1 MNLIIYIMKNLKYE
15 NDKFFQFFMN
25 YQNDI
30 NVTDI
35 EFFNYY
41 IKNFHLFDNYYD
53 NSSHIINIYNKAKFI
68 KNSFKKLIQFWRL
81 KKSIIYDNHCDL
93 YFNPLSNFKSYLKVK
108 IIQNNT
114 SYSFRISDI
123 INLWVTSLTTSE
135 NLFCKPAHLKNP
147 FTNLIFKK
155 HNLYNLYFSIYYS
168 SYNVPEV
175 IYRFFKCD
183 MTIELYMLTYY
194 PIMKEYAIDTFF
206 ESSTICEQ
214 YEFIYNMITQM
225 NDEVDPNYPNSNI
238 FFIPENPSYNR
249 KKYYIRQLKH
259 ILRYY
264 LRGSYSCNPLRK
276 RVAFDR
282 YLTLTR
288 LYDKNNPNVISR
300 SPTRSTRRSSYQSPL
315 IELPPLSS
323 LTNLSP
329 QTNHSVNYDYSEVAT
344 SPNSSPDNTQV
355 WPQTQINNLL
365 SLPNTSQIEIN
376 IPNIPIPNDE
386 NDNYINNDDIV
397 LSDIDS
403 DDLTDFDLSDNNPF
417 SPSTQLPRTPPNSNN
432 TTYYN
437 NFQLFPTQNN
447 RHK

>member
-1 MNLIIYIMKNLKYE
+1 MNIIIYIMKNLKHK
-15 NDKFFQFFMN
+15 NDKFFQFFIN
-25 YQNDI
+25 YQSDI
-30 NVTDI
+30 DVTDI

-41 IKNFHLFDNYYD
+41 ITNFHLFDNYYD
-53 NSSHIINIYNKAKFI
+53 NPSHIINIYNKAKFI
-68 KNSFKKLIQFWRL
+68 KNSFKKLIQIWKL
-81 KKSIIYDNHCDL
+81 KKCIKYDNQCDL
-93 YFNPLSNFKSYLKVK
+93 YFNPLSDLKHYLKVN

-114 SYSFRISDI
+114 LYSFRISDI
-123 INLWVTSLTTSE
+123 INLWVTALTTSE
-135 NLFCKPAHLKNP
+135 NLFCKPTELKNP

-155 HNLYNLYFSIYYS
+155 HNLYILYFSIYYS
-168 SYNVPEV
+168 SFNVPEV
-175 IYRFFKCD
+175 IYRFFKCN

-206 ESSTICEQ
+206 ESSTISEQ

-225 NDEVDPNYPNSNI
+225 NDDVDPNYPNSNF

-259 ILRYY
+259 ILKYY

-300 SPTRSTRRSSYQSPL
+300 NPTIRSSYQSPL
-315 IELPPLSS
+315 TELPLLPNLA
-323 LTNLSP
+323 NLSP
-329 QTNHSVNYDYSEVAT
+329 QTNHSTHFDYSEIAT
-344 SPNSSPDNTQV
+344 SPSSSPDNTRV

-365 SLPNTSQIEIN
+365 SLPNTTQIEIN
-376 IPNIPIPNDE
+376 IPNIPIPSDE
-386 NDNYINNDDIV
+386 NDHYINNDDIV

-403 DDLTDFDLSDNNPF
+403 DDLPDYDLSYNNPF
-417 SPSTQLPRTPPNSNN
+417 TTNIQLPRTPPNSNN
-432 TTYYN
+432 TGSYYN
-437 NFQLFPTQNN
+437 SFQLFPNN
-447 RHK
+447 NHK